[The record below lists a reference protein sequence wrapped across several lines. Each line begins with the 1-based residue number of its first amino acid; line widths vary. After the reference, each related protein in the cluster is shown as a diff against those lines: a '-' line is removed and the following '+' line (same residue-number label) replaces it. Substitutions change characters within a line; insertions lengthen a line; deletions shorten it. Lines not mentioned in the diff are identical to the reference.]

1 MTGLR
6 GAEPPHLSNS
16 GMADDQLGLALG
28 NGQEIEQ
35 RCARC
40 GQYCSAFAAITYDVD
55 TGELICPACSE
66 HIVPGW
72 PELVRAIDQVHDAI
86 CYVGRPAEG
95 ADIAAVLRALADR
108 VDDLT
113 GGRAAIVTNTNLVGL
128 EGVSAERY
136 ILTHNQVSA
145 SSEGAP

>member
-1 MTGLR
+1 MTDH
-6 GAEPPHLSNS
+6 E
-16 GMADDQLGLALG
+16 LGLALG
-28 NGQEIEQ
+28 NGREIEQ
-35 RCARC
+35 QCARC
-40 GQYCSAFAAITYDVD
+40 GQYGSAFAAITYDAD
-55 TGELICPACSE
+55 TGGLICPACSE

-86 CYVGRPAEG
+86 CYVGRPTEG